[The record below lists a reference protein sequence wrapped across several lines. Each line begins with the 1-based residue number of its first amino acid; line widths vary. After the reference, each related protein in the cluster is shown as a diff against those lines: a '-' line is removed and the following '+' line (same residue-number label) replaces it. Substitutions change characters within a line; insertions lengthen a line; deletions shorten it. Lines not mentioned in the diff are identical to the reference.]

1 MENYVGSVFIFLSFQ
16 VLQILPTAS
25 AEEIKKTYRKVVTD
39 ICCSD
44 VQITN
49 HTIHTHH
56 STYTP
61 HTPIYHTLFTTHTCH
76 NTPHTTLHT
85 AHYTL
90 TTLHTTPHHTTPH
103 HTTLHYTILHYTTLH
118 TNLTLLFVVFFLSP
132 SCLF

>member
-25 AEEIKKTYRKVVTD
+25 AEEIKKTYRKVVTV

-61 HTPIYHTLFTTHTCH
+61 HTPMNISYTLHHTHLPQHTTHYTTH
-76 NTPHTTLHT
+76 STLHT
-85 AHYTL
+85 H
-90 TTLHTTPHHTTPH
+90 HTPHHTTPH
-103 HTTLHYTILHYTTLH
+103 YTILYYTTLH